1 VNLRR
6 LLVVAGVVLFGLGV
20 LELFELRPVPFP
32 ASETLLTLLGAV
44 AVLYGGSAL
53 LEQRREGSGPAET
66 PDVELATPPEIP
78 GTDLGA
84 TLEGIPGV
92 EAVRSEAVP
101 SVRGELRKAAT
112 AFLTQYRGLDS
123 ETAWEQVTAGTW
135 TEDSYA
141 TGFLTGEGVSFRQ
154 RARTL
159 VRADGATSRDR
170 AVDAVAEIAGVEPD
184 ESADSADVALSSDID
199 ETGTDSL
206 TPGSID
212 GQHRS
217 SRHRTNHWTGVSVV
231 VLVCLG
237 AGVILREPGVLLA
250 GVVAVGYAAYA
261 RATPP
266 GTVALSA
273 TRSVDATDPEPGDEV
288 TVTVTLTNEGGF
300 CPDLRVV
307 DGVPESLTVA
317 DGSPRSATA
326 LRAGESVTLSYT
338 VTVRPGVHEFGPA
351 LVLARNLSNSV
362 EQEFLLPAPA
372 TLAAVHRPEPVEEP
386 VPLRHQPTQYAGRA
400 PTDTGGE
407 GIEFHTVREYQ
418 PGDSMTRIDWNRR
431 ARTGELTTLEFR
443 RERATRVMLLVDIR
457 PEAHVGHSP
466 RSQDAVERSVE
477 AAQRILPALLA
488 AGHLVGVGAFGPQ
501 DCFLAPDTGT
511 SHRQQGRQLLA
522 TDPAFGART
531 DPEHD
536 QRYWLRRLRKRL
548 PGDTQLLVFSP
559 LLDTRAVQVVRR
571 LEAYGHPVTVLSPDV
586 TTSATSSRRLMRAR
600 RRLMMTDLRQTGVP
614 VLDWSPGTRLEELF
628 RRERATR

>member
-1 VNLRR
+1 MNPRR
-6 LLVVAGVVLFGLGV
+6 LLVVAGVLLFGLSV
-20 LELFELRPVPFP
+20 LELLQPGRVPFP
-32 ASETLLTLLGAV
+32 ASDTLLILLGIA
-44 AVLYGGSAL
+44 AILYGAFAL
-53 LEQRREGSGPAET
+53 LERRRGGPGPAET

-78 GTDLGA
+78 GTDLET

-92 EAVRSEAVP
+92 EGVRSGVVP

-112 AFLTQYRGLDS
+112 AFLTRYRGLDS
-123 ETAWEQVTAGTW
+123 ETAWEQVRTGTW
-135 TEDSYA
+135 TDDPHA
-141 TGFLTGEGVSFRQ
+141 TGFLTRGEMSFRQ
-154 RARTL
+154 RVRAL
-159 VRADGATSRDR
+159 VRTGATSVRAR
-170 AVDAVAEIAGVEPD
+170 AVDAVAAIAGVEPD
-184 ESADSADVALSSDID
+184 ESADGADVALSEDID
-199 ETGTDSL
+199 ETGTNSL
-206 TPGSID
+206 TPESLD
-212 GQHRS
+212 GQHRR
-217 SRHRTNHWTGVSVV
+217 SRRRTNHWTGVSVV

-237 AGVILREPGVLLA
+237 AGVILGEPGVLLA

-288 TVTVTLTNEGGF
+288 AVTVTLTNEGGF

-307 DGVPESLTVA
+307 DGVPGSLTVA

-326 LRAGESVTLSYT
+326 LRGGESVTFSYT
-338 VTVRPGVHEFGPA
+338 VTVRPGVHEFGPV

-362 EQEFLLPAPA
+362 EQEFLLPAPV
-372 TLAAVHRPEPVEEP
+372 TLTAVHRPQPVEEP
-386 VPLRHQPTQYAGRA
+386 VPLRRQPTQYAGRA

-418 PGDSMTRIDWNRR
+418 PGDSMARIDWNRR

-443 RERATRVMLLVDIR
+443 RERATRVMLLVDVR
-457 PEAHVGHSP
+457 PEAYVGHSP
-466 RSQDAVERSVE
+466 RGQDAVERSVD
-477 AAQRILPALLA
+477 AAQRVFPALLA
-488 AGHLVGVGAFGPQ
+488 EGHQVGVGAFGPQ

-522 TDPAFGART
+522 TDPTFSART
-531 DPEHD
+531 DPEPD
-536 QRYWLRRLRKRL
+536 QRYWLPRLRKRL
-548 PGDTQLLVFSP
+548 PEDTQLLVFSP
-559 LLDTRAVQVVRR
+559 LLDARTVRVVRR
-571 LEAYGHPVTVLSPDV
+571 LEAHGHPVTVLSPDT

-614 VLDWSPGTRLEELF
+614 VLDWSPGTPLEELF